1 MSAVQ
6 LSVEKVR
13 VLDLTLHSAL
23 SDLRQLVEVGIEELI
38 HGAVF
43 WKSSVT
49 GNDPVAE
56 FQEAA
61 AAVGIADVLHQIRRD
76 SKLGFQQMS
85 FILLQIQEHQELT
98 IAEHGLD
105 CGRGQKVGDVL
116 GDGRAEA
123 AHLPDLTPYLLKIS
137 CRILI
142 V

>member
-1 MSAVQ
+1 MPAVQ
-6 LSVEKVR
+6 LPVQEVWIC
-13 VLDLTLHSAL
+13 DLTLHSAL

-61 AAVGIADVLHQIRRD
+61 AAVGIADILHQIRRD

-116 GDGRAEA
+116 GDCRTEA
-123 AHLPDLTPYLLKIS
+123 AHLADLAPDFLKVG